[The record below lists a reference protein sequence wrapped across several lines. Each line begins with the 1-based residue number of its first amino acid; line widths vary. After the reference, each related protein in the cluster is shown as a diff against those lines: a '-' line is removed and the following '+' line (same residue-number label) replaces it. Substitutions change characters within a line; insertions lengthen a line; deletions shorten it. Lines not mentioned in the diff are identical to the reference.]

1 MIKIDIVSGF
11 LGAGKTTFCNLL
23 LKYYLKQDFRP
34 VYLVNEFG
42 QTGLDAEIIKA
53 ENFNAIQMEGGCICC
68 TLKNN
73 VEKAICQVIDEFSP
87 THIVFEPSGIF
98 IFDNFFDIFESDSLK
113 NKIAIG
119 SMITIV
125 DSLNFSFS
133 KTAYGSFLFNQI
145 KNSPVILISKT
156 EKNSRNAEELIC
168 DIKNINSE
176 AVIITKSWKEF
187 NDDDY
192 KLIESKKTDPDHAH
206 NAHHHSRFQS
216 YTIIPENLRIDDL
229 IHRLNNMDFGNIYR
243 VKGIIKQNGKNILL
257 NIAGKH
263 ITIDEFK
270 VPAQPCLT
278 LIGEHI
284 KIKEIKNYLCGGE
297 SDRNTPRE
305 TEHNC
310 IIA

>member
-23 LKYYLKQDFRP
+23 LKHYVKHGFRP
-34 VYLVNEFG
+34 VYIVNEFG

-53 ENFNAIQMEGGCICC
+53 ENFDTIQMEGGCICC
-68 TLKNN
+68 TLKDN
-73 VEKAICQVIDEFSP
+73 VEKAICQVIIEFAP
-87 THIVFEPSGIF
+87 THIVFEPSGVF
-98 IFDNFFDIFESDSLK
+98 IFDNFFDILKSDALK
-113 NKIAIG
+113 NKAEVG
-119 SMITIV
+119 SIITVV

-133 KTAYGSFLFNQI
+133 KIAYGSFVFNQI

-156 EKNSRNAEELIC
+156 EKTSLNTEELLC

-176 AVIITKSWKEF
+176 AVIITKPWNEI

-192 KLIESKKTDPDHAH
+192 KIIQSQINNPEHAH
-206 NAHHHSRFQS
+206 YAHSHNRFQS
-216 YTIIPENLRIDDL
+216 FTATPGHLNTDDF
-229 IHRLNNMDFGNIYR
+229 IQRLNNMDFGNIYR

-257 NIAGKH
+257 NITGKH
-263 ITIDEFK
+263 YTKDEFK
-270 VPAQPCLT
+270 FPAQARLT
-278 LIGEHI
+278 FIGEYI

-305 TEHNC
+305 IEHNC